1 MNAWN
6 RNKSLGKKPPL
17 EWDQV
22 QAIKVALVKLGTARD
37 RALFALAID
46 SSLRGHDLLQLRRR
60 DVCGPDGMLGQI
72 RLRPSKTKET
82 TGKAVVFEPLPYTQQ
97 MLRELIEEEDIPWD
111 GFLFVRTQKVAGNR
125 PALSE
130 RAYQNLVKTWVGYIG
145 LNPELYGTHSLRRT
159 RPAHIYKNTGNLRV
173 CQVILG
179 HASITNTQEYLGI
192 EENEALEI
200 SRKFAF

>member
-1 MNAWN
+1 MKAWN

-22 QAIKVALVKLGTARD
+22 QAIKTALVELGSSRD
-37 RALFALAID
+37 QALFALAID
-46 SSLRGHDLLQLRRR
+46 SSLRGYDLLQLRRR
-60 DVCGPDGMLGQI
+60 DVCSPDGILEQI
-72 RLRPSKTKET
+72 RVRPSKTKES
-82 TGKAVVFEPLPYTQQ
+82 TGKIVVFEPLAYTRQL
-97 MLRELIEEEDIPWD
+97 LRELIEDEDIAWD
-111 GFLFVRTQKVAGNR
+111 GFLFVRTQKTAGDR

-130 RAYQNLVKTWVGYIG
+130 RAYQNLVKKWVSYIG
-145 LNPELYGTHSLRRT
+145 LHPERYGTHSLRRT
-159 RPAHIYKNTGNLRV
+159 RPAYIYRNTGNLRV

-179 HASITNTQEYLGI
+179 HSSITNTQEYLGI

>member
-22 QAIKVALVKLGTARD
+22 QAIKVALVKLGTTRD

-60 DVCGPDGMLGQI
+60 DVCGPEGMLGQI
-72 RLRPSKTKET
+72 RVRPSKTQET
-82 TGKAVVFEPLPYTQQ
+82 TGKAVVFEPLPYTIQL
-97 MLRELIEEEDIPWD
+97 MRELIEEEEIAWD
-111 GFLFVRTQKVAGNR
+111 GFLFVRTQKISSKR

-130 RAYQNLVKTWVGYIG
+130 RAYQNLVKNWVSYIG

-192 EENEALEI
+192 EENEALDI

>member
-1 MNAWN
+1 MKAWN

-22 QAIKVALVKLGTARD
+22 QAIKTALVELGSSRD

-60 DVCGPDGMLGQI
+60 DVCGPDGILEQI
-72 RLRPSKTKET
+72 RVRPSKTKES
-82 TGKAVVFEPLPYTQQ
+82 TGKIVVFEPLAYTRQL
-97 MLRELIEEEDIPWD
+97 LRELIEDEDIAWD
-111 GFLFVRTQKVAGNR
+111 GFLFVRTQKVASNR
-125 PALSE
+125 TALSE
-130 RAYQNLVKTWVGYIG
+130 RAYQNLVKKWVSYIG
-145 LNPELYGTHSLRRT
+145 LHPERYGTHSLRRT
-159 RPAHIYKNTGNLRV
+159 RPAYIYRNTGNLRV

-179 HASITNTQEYLGI
+179 HSSITNTQEYLGI